1 MVSQKKDI
9 EWGRCLMIFT
19 RIQHRQLTSNSFLL
33 PVSFPINGLLSVL
46 GCEDIL

>member
-9 EWGRCLMIFT
+9 EWERCLMIFT
-19 RIQHRQLTSNSFLL
+19 IQHRQLTSNSFLL